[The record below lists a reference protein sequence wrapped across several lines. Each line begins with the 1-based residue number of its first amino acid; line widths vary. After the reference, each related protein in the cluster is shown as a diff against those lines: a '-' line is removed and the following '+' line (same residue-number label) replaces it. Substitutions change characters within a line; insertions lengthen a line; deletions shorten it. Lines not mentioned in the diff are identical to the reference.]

1 MKHNLLLDKI
11 HSRIEDFNR
20 YFYSAEND
28 VIFRFEQKFFV
39 TKLLSVVAIQD
50 LKILFKIHLRCIEKV
65 INEPY
70 YTSFSIPKKKGGN
83 RLIQSPESDLKKIQ
97 MKLNFYLQQYYHW
110 IRPNG
115 IYGFVINPN
124 KKEKI
129 CNIVEN
135 AKVHTNQKYVLNL
148 DLKDFFPSIKAYR
161 VKELFLSEYFKFSDG
176 VATALALLTT
186 YEGKLPIGAP
196 TSPVLSNFI
205 CLELDADLITYCNKN
220 QINFSRYADDL
231 TFSSNIEI
239 TEDIINIILEI
250 IKKNQFSI
258 NAKKTRLKSSNSKQ
272 TVTGLVVNKKVNVDR
287 KTIKM
292 VRAMLYDASNN
303 GITIA
308 AIKHLKLDRNADVVD
323 VSYFLNRLDGYIN
336 FISQV
341 KGDDDLLVLK
351 FKSEFKNLAKIKT
364 NHIKSKSYNDS

>member
-1 MKHNLLLDKI
+1 MKYNLLLDKI

-65 INEPY
+65 INEPNY
-70 YTSFSIPKKKGGN
+70 ISFSIPKKKGGN

-110 IRPNG
+110 IRPDG

-161 VKELFLSEYFKFSDG
+161 VKELFLSEYFKFSDS

-205 CLELDADLITYCNKN
+205 CLELDAELITFCNKN

-364 NHIKSKSYNDS
+364 NHIKSKSYNNS

>member
-11 HSRIEDFNR
+11 HSRIEDYNR
-20 YFYSAEND
+20 YFYGAEND
-28 VIFRFEQKFFV
+28 VIFRFEQKFFI
-39 TKLLSVVAIQD
+39 TKLLSVVTIPD
-50 LKILFKIHLRCIEKV
+50 LKILFKVHLRCIEKV
-65 INEPY
+65 INQPN
-70 YTSFSIPKKKGGN
+70 YTCFSIPKKQGGN
-83 RLIQSPESDLKKIQ
+83 RSIQSPESDLKKIQ

-135 AKVHTNQKYVLNL
+135 AKIHTNQKYVLNL

-161 VKELFLSEYFKFSDG
+161 IKKLFLSDYFKFSDD

-205 CLELDADLITYCNKN
+205 CLELDADLITFCNKN

-231 TFSSNIEI
+231 TFSSNNEI
-239 TEDIINIILEI
+239 NDDIIKTISEI

-258 NAKKTRLKSSNSKQ
+258 NTKKTRLKSSNRKQ

-292 VRAMLYDASNN
+292 VRAMLHDASTN

-308 AIKHLKLDRNADVVD
+308 AIKHLNLSRNATTRDVA
-323 VSYFLNRLDGYIN
+323 YFLNRLDGYIN

-341 KGDDDLLVLK
+341 IGDDDLLVLK
-351 FKSEFKNLAKIKT
+351 FKSEFKNLAKMKT

>member
-11 HSRIEDFNR
+11 HSRIEDYNR

-65 INEPY
+65 INEPN

-110 IRPNG
+110 IRPDG

-135 AKVHTNQKYVLNL
+135 AKIHTNQKYVLNL

-161 VKELFLSEYFKFSDG
+161 VKELFLSEYFKFSDS

-205 CLELDADLITYCNKN
+205 CLELDAELITFCNKN

-231 TFSSNIEI
+231 TFSSNNEI
-239 TEDIINIILEI
+239 NDDIIKTISEI
-250 IKKNQFSI
+250 IKKNQFSK
-258 NAKKTRLKSSNSKQ
+258 NTKKTRLKSSNRKQ

-292 VRAMLYDASNN
+292 VRAMLYDASTN

-308 AIKHLKLDRNADVVD
+308 AIKHLNLSRNATTRDVA
-323 VSYFLNRLDGYIN
+323 YFLNRLDGYIN

-341 KGDDDLLVLK
+341 IGDEDLLVLK
-351 FKSEFKNLAKIKT
+351 FKSEFKNLAKMKT